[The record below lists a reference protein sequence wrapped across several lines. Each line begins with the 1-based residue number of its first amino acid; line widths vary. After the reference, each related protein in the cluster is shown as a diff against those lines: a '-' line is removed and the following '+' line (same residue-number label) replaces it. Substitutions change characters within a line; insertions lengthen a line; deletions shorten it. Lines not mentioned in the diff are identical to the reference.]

1 MRSRN
6 LRLKDFF
13 PLKTESLDLTN
24 RNSFQTNYHTKTD
37 SKVSEIYL
45 NSKTI
50 KQKAESIKR
59 KYEICSKRKPLD
71 NFLLTSIP
79 SYKSKTEKK
88 LKDRKS
94 FLKIEK
100 EKGYKKYNNYHVP
113 ILDVIKKHKDN
124 NEIKAKKKSTDI
136 RKFKIRIPK
145 GYDLS
150 SGQNTERENETEQDT
165 LEKKNKKKK
174 RFYIGHIKKEYYDN
188 DNNNLNKVNIALR
201 SPRRLLNDNINDNN
215 NDNISDNN
223 NEEKNSSS
231 IKNHKKSSVRFS
243 IKSPK
248 HFRRASLIRKRTS
261 VIVLKNLIDEKED
274 IEQILLKNYNHM
286 KELQRK
292 REIKERKKKEKISKE
307 IHSMLINE
315 FYPVEN
321 IMKKHIINTK
331 QFLYK
336 QNNIF
341 MKEHI
346 YLTNYNDFNERH
358 QLKYKFENLPK
369 AEDFSKIFGMSL
381 SDFLEMEMLKE
392 EIKDI

>member
-6 LRLKDFF
+6 LKLKDFF

-124 NEIKAKKKSTDI
+124 NEIKAKKKRTDI

-174 RFYIGHIKKEYYDN
+174 RFYIGHLKKEYYDN